1 MHATILRL
9 ILAINNI
16 APLKAARM
24 KNTSKEWFDREITE
38 KVSVRD
44 KLFKKFK
51 SRGLNIDWEITK
63 RQEIT
68 SKKKTQSNRK
78 TKKLENIAKPNVK
91 MTRATK
97 EKYFSFEYMFKKQ
110 KWFIIR
116 FTVNNRNL

>member
-9 ILAINNI
+9 IVAINNI

-51 SRGLNIDWEITK
+51 SRGLNIDWEIYKET
-63 RQEIT
+63 RNYVQ
-68 SKKKTQSNRK
+68 KKNT
-78 TKKLENIAKPNVK
+78 I
-91 MTRATK
+91 
-97 EKYFSFEYMFKKQ
+97 KQ
-110 KWFIIR
+110 KDKKVR
-116 FTVNNRNL
+116 KYS